1 MMTIKCF
8 PHSFVLSTLLLICVS
23 GQLVQAADET
33 HPDYLRDVQPL
44 FNKYCSGCHSE
55 ADREADFSTETYQSL
70 HAGLKGKPVLLAG
83 DPENSLLIRLIE
95 KRAEPGM
102 PPEDEPQPT
111 AGDIAVLRNWIESG
125 AAGPEGKQPDRLMLN
140 VPEIPAYQNTQP
152 VTALATSPTGELAVG
167 RYGEVLILPVPA
179 MVSDAQKQIP
189 LESPR
194 ITIKE
199 IPGKINS
206 LSFSQ
211 DGTQLVVASGVSGR
225 GGWVAIYETGSGKQ
239 LQLYEGHYDTVFDA
253 QLSPDGN
260 TLATSS
266 YDKSI
271 ILWET
276 ATGKQLQILSGH
288 NGSVYDVAF
297 SPDGKLLLSGS
308 ADDTCKVWRVADGMR
323 LDTLGQPLK
332 EVYACLFSPAGDRMA
347 AVGADKKLRVWKTVS
362 HDQPKINPQ
371 LFARFAHEATV
382 SNLLWTADGQHL
394 LTFSEDG
401 VIKLWNAKSV
411 QEIYVWKKDS
421 RETGTTACLS
431 ADQKS
436 FFTGRLD
443 GTIMAYRIPEVDLA
457 SLAGHQDDRDADSVI
472 PESKATVTLTE
483 TEPNQTPEQASSV
496 QIPAIING
504 TIAGRNELQAD
515 FDLYRIHCNAG
526 EEWVIETNAAR
537 SKSPLDTFVEV
548 LDANGDKLLRVN
560 LQAVRESYFT
570 FRGKNSDQ
578 FNDFRIFNWTE
589 MKLNEYLYS
598 NGEVAKLYHYPRG
611 ADSGFNMYPGGGN
624 RWGYFDTTPLS
635 HALNEPCYVVE
646 PFAPDETVIP
656 NGLPVFPVYYEN
668 DDSSQR
674 DLGSDSRLIFTAP
687 TDGYYLVKISD
698 VRNYEGPDFK
708 YQLEIRPRQPDFQP
722 RLQTEKLTLHP
733 GSRQEFQVRVNRKD
747 DYMGPVTF
755 QFENLPEG
763 ITVTTPLIVEEG
775 QIEALGVISVAENA
789 EIDPAW
795 AGAIKITADADILGE
810 VRTHEVNGFKEWKN
824 GGQPKLTLEIASSP
838 RSPQPISKPDDDT
851 LEFEVSP
858 GETIQLKVI
867 ASRNGHK
874 GPISF
879 GNEDSGRNLP
889 YGVYVDNIGLNGL
902 LITDENTERESFIT
916 CDPAAKPQSRLFH
929 LRTTAA
935 GGQTTQPVR
944 IHVLEK

>member
-1 MMTIKCF
+1 MTSKYF
-8 PHSFVLSTLLLICVS
+8 AHYLVFNTLLLVVAS
-23 GQLVQAADET
+23 GQLLHAADNAN
-33 HPDYLRDVQPL
+33 PDYQRDVQSL
-44 FNKYCSGCHSE
+44 LNKYCSGCHSE

-70 HAGLKGKPVLLAG
+70 HAGLKEKPVLLAG

-95 KRAEPGM
+95 NRAEPAM

-111 AGDIAVLRNWIESG
+111 TEEIAVLRSWIESG

-140 VPEIPAYQNTQP
+140 VPEIPAYQKMQP
-152 VTALATSPTGELAVG
+152 VTALATTPTGELAVG
-167 RYGEVLILPVPA
+167 RYGEVLIMPA
-179 MVSDAQKQIP
+179 PATVSDDRKQIP

-194 ITIKE
+194 LTLKE

-211 DGTQLVVASGVSGR
+211 DGTQLVVASGVTGR
-225 GGWVAIYETGSGKQ
+225 GGWVAIYETGTGKQ
-239 LQLYEGHYDTVFDA
+239 LHLYEGHYDTVFDA
-253 QLSPDGN
+253 QLSPDAS

-276 ATGKQLQILSGH
+276 ATGKQLHVLSGH

-297 SPDGKLLLSGS
+297 SPDGQLLISGS

-332 EVYACLFSPAGDRMA
+332 EVYACQFSPTGDRMA

-362 HDQPKINPQ
+362 RDQPKINPQ

-382 SNLLWTADGQHL
+382 SNLLWTTDGQHL

-401 VIKLWNAKSV
+401 VIKLWDANSV
-411 QEIYVWKKDS
+411 QEIFVWEKDS
-421 RETGTTACLS
+421 RETGATACLS
-431 ADQKS
+431 GDQKS

-443 GTIMAYRIPEVDLA
+443 GTIIAYRIPEI
-457 SLAGHQDDRDADSVI
+457 DSTSAMSNQSDHTTDSII
-472 PESKATVTLTE
+472 PEAKESVKLTE
-483 TEPNQTPEQASSV
+483 TEPNQTPDQAGDV
-496 QIPAIING
+496 QIPASISGVIS
-504 TIAGRNELQAD
+504 GRNGLQAD
-515 FDLYRIHCNAG
+515 FDLFRIHCKAG

-537 SKSPLDTFVEV
+537 SKSPLDSFVEV
-548 LDANGDKLLRVN
+548 LDENGEKLLRVN

-635 HALNEPCYVVE
+635 HALNEPCYIVE
-646 PFAPDETVIP
+646 PIAPEENVIP
-656 NGLPVFPVYYEN
+656 NGLPVFPVYFEN

-674 DLGSDSRLIFTAP
+674 DLGSDSRLFFTAP
-687 TDGYYLVKISD
+687 EDGDYLVKISD

-708 YQLEIRPRQPDFQP
+708 YQLDIRPRQPDFQP
-722 RLQTEKLTLHP
+722 RLQTDKLTLHP

-747 DYMGPVTF
+747 NYMGPVTF
-755 QFENLPEG
+755 KFENLPEG
-763 ITVTTPLIVEEG
+763 ISVTTPLIVEEG
-775 QIEALGVISVAENA
+775 QIEALGVISVDEKTD
-789 EIDPAW
+789 IDPAW
-795 AGAIKITADADILGE
+795 AEAIKITAEADILGE
-810 VRTHEVNGFKEWKN
+810 SRTHGVNGFKEWKS
-824 GGQPKLTLEIASSP
+824 GGEPKLTLEIVPSP
-838 RSPQPISKPDDDT
+838 RSPQPISKPDADT

-867 ASRNGHK
+867 ANRNGHK

-902 LITDENTERESFIT
+902 LITDENTEREFFIT

-935 GGQTTQPVR
+935 GGQATQPVR